1 MKVAVIDYG
10 MGNVFNVER
19 ALQAIGCYVVIT
31 KDPNEIEKADAI
43 LLPGVGAF
51 PQAMQSL
58 EETGLIPLLKRIA
71 SEKPFLGICLGM
83 QLLFESSTEGRP
95 TKGLGLIPG
104 TVERMRAKRLPHVG
118 WNSILRDEDV
128 YFVHSY
134 HVVTHDEYIIA
145 EAEYLGER
153 VPAIVQ
159 DGLVT
164 GMQFHPEKSGA
175 FGLSLL
181 QDWKEAVEREI
192 ITRH

>member
-31 KDPNEIEKADAI
+31 NDAKQIEEADAI

-58 EETGLIPLLKRIA
+58 EQTGLIPLLQRMA
-71 SEKPFLGICLGM
+71 SKKPFLGICLGM
-83 QLLFESSTEGRP
+83 QLLFDSSTEGMP

-118 WNSILRDEDV
+118 WNSILRDKDV

-134 HVVTHDEYIIA
+134 HAVTDDAYIVA
-145 EAEYLGER
+145 EADYMGEK

-159 DGLVT
+159 KGLVT
-164 GMQFHPEKSGA
+164 GMQFHPEKSGT

-181 QDWKEAVEREI
+181 QEWKEAVEREI
-192 ITRH
+192 TTRH

>member
-31 KDPNEIEKADAI
+31 NDANQIEEADAV

-58 EETGLIPLLKRIA
+58 EQTGLIPLLQQMA
-71 SEKPFLGICLGM
+71 TEKPFLGICLGM
-83 QLLFESSTEGRP
+83 QLLFDSSTEGMP

-134 HVVTHDEYIIA
+134 HAVTTDDYIVA
-145 EAEYLGER
+145 AADYMGEK

-159 DGLVT
+159 KGLVT
-164 GMQFHPEKSGA
+164 GMQFHPEKSGT

-181 QDWKEAVEREI
+181 QEWKEAVEREI
-192 ITRH
+192 TTRH

>member
-1 MKVAVIDYG
+1 MNVAVIDYG

-31 KDPNEIEKADAI
+31 KDPAEIAAADAI

-58 EETGLIPLLKRIA
+58 EETGLIPLLKQMA
-71 SEKPFLGICLGM
+71 TEKPFLGICLGM
-83 QLLFESSTEGRP
+83 QLLFESSTEVME
-95 TKGLGLIPG
+95 TAGLGLIEG
-104 TVERMRAKRLPHVG
+104 RVERMRAKRLPQIG

-134 HVVTHDEYIIA
+134 RVVTDSKYIVASTEYM
-145 EAEYLGER
+145 GES

-175 FGLSLL
+175 FGLRLL
-181 QDWKEAVEREI
+181 TEWKEAVEREI
-192 ITRH
+192 TTRH

>member
-31 KDPNEIEKADAI
+31 NDANQIKEADAI

-58 EETGLIPLLKRIA
+58 EQTGLIPLLQKMA
-71 SEKPFLGICLGM
+71 TEKPFLGICLGM
-83 QLLFESSTEGRP
+83 QLLFDSSTEGMP

-134 HVVTHDEYIIA
+134 HAVTDEEHIVA
-145 EAEYLGER
+145 AAEYMGEK
-153 VPAIVQ
+153 VTAIVQ
-159 DGLVT
+159 KGLVT
-164 GMQFHPEKSGA
+164 GMQFHPEKSGT

-181 QDWKEAVEREI
+181 QEWKEAVEREI
-192 ITRH
+192 TTRH

>member
-19 ALQAIGCYVVIT
+19 ALQAIGCYVTIT
-31 KDPNEIEKADAI
+31 NDPAEIETADAI

-51 PQAMQSL
+51 PQAMHSL
-58 EETGLIPLLKRIA
+58 EETGLIPLLKRTA
-71 SEKPFLGICLGM
+71 TEKPLLGICLGM
-83 QLLFESSTEGRP
+83 QLLFESSTEGMP
-95 TKGLGLIPG
+95 TPGLGLIEG
-104 TVERMRAKRLPHVG
+104 RVERMRAKRLPHVG

-134 HVVTHDEYIIA
+134 HAVTADEHIVASADYM
-145 EAEYLGER
+145 GER

-159 DGLVT
+159 SGLVT

-181 QDWKEAVEREI
+181 KEWKEAVERE
-192 ITRH
+192 TATGN

>member
-1 MKVAVIDYG
+1 MKIAVIDYG

-19 ALQAIGCYVVIT
+19 ALQAIGCYVIIT
-31 KDPNEIEKADAI
+31 NDPVEIEAADAI

-58 EETGLIPLLKRIA
+58 SETGLIPLLKRSA
-71 SEKPFLGICLGM
+71 NEKPFLGICLGM
-83 QLLFESSTEGRP
+83 QLLFESSTEGVP
-95 TKGLGLIPG
+95 TEGLGLIEG
-104 TVERMRAKRLPHVG
+104 RVERMRAKRLPHVG

-134 HVVTHDEYIIA
+134 HVVTDPVHVVASADYM
-145 EAEYLGER
+145 GET

-159 DGLVT
+159 KGLVT

-175 FGLSLL
+175 FGLRLL
-181 QDWKEAVEREI
+181 TEWKEAVEREI
-192 ITRH
+192 TTGH

>member
-10 MGNVFNVER
+10 MGNVFNVEG

-31 KDPNEIEKADAI
+31 NDANQIEEADAI

-58 EETGLIPLLKRIA
+58 EQTGLIPLLQKMA
-71 SEKPFLGICLGM
+71 TEKPFLGICLGM
-83 QLLFESSTEGRP
+83 QLLFDSSTEGMP

-118 WNSILRDEDV
+118 WNSILCDEDV

-134 HVVTHDEYIIA
+134 HAVTDEEHIVTA
-145 EAEYLGER
+145 AEYMGEK

-159 DGLVT
+159 KALVT
-164 GMQFHPEKSGA
+164 GMQFHPEKSGT

-181 QDWKEAVEREI
+181 QEWKEAVEREI
-192 ITRH
+192 TTRH